1 MYVGAA
7 DGMFE
12 TVGKRDGLGVTDGN
26 GVGNNDVSGSGS
38 TIVKF
43 PRAYDLPQDEQD
55 EQ

>member
-1 MYVGAA
+1 MIVGAA
-7 DGMFE
+7 DGMIE
-12 TVGKRDGLGVTDGN
+12 TVGKRDGLGVADGN
-26 GVGNNDVSGSGS
+26 GVGNNDGSGSGS